1 MSKDSRFYLE
11 PKGAYDFYDYVVEI
25 TAENDIIWHFV
36 PEGDDANYFKGGN
49 LNSSS
54 MTGDWFL
61 TQFPHEEI
69 KPNPQG
75 LMQDDPQIKIE
86 DVKIRSQVT
95 HLDIEIDFDDLDLL
109 EIMTRICGLEELFE
123 TEVTH
128 ATFDKDKRATIHIK
142 TGTGLGVDEVIKA
155 FEHQLNNQGD
165 K

>member
-25 TAENDIIWHFV
+25 TAENDIIWHYV
-36 PEGDDANYFKGGN
+36 PEGDHIHSCDD
-49 LNSSS
+49 NSSS

-61 TQFPHEEI
+61 AQFPHEEI
-69 KPNPQG
+69 KPNSQG

-95 HLDIEIDFDDLDLL
+95 HLDIEIDFGDLDLL

>member
-25 TAENDIIWHFV
+25 TVENDIIWHYV
-36 PEGDDANYFKGGN
+36 PEGDHTHSCDD
-49 LNSSS
+49 NSSS

-61 TQFPHEEI
+61 AQFPYEEI

-75 LMQDDPQIKIE
+75 LMRDDPQIKIE
-86 DVKIRSQVT
+86 DVKIKSQVR
-95 HLDIEIDFDDLDLL
+95 HFEIEVDFGGLDLL